1 MGQPVQAAPYFIK
14 QKNMKPLFLKLLLLG
29 FFSQAALAQEEE
41 NPGFDQYSS
50 SVFNSKEE
58 TLYVVSS
65 MNPKQYANA
74 LFQKGDI
81 LVQQIGDYN
90 LFNANLKA
98 NEVNVSVLQNGN
110 DNAISL
116 SKQANTITQNIVQSG
131 KNNGIQD
138 FTYYTK
144 YDVNT
149 HMIQQGNNQN
159 IQNYGTNSLSKDMKV
174 TQSGNGS
181 SVIILNQ

>member
-1 MGQPVQAAPYFIK
+1 
-14 QKNMKPLFLKLLLLG
+14 MKPLFLKLLLLG
-29 FFSQAALAQEEE
+29 LFSQVALAQEEE

-50 SVFNSKEE
+50 SVFGSKEE

-90 LFNANLKA
+90 QFNASLKA
-98 NEVNVSVLQNGN
+98 NEVNVSVLQNGS

-116 SKQANTITQNIVQSG
+116 SKQANTITQNIIQSG

-138 FTYYTK
+138 FTYYTT
-144 YDVNT
+144 YNVN
-149 HMIQQGNNQN
+149 MQMVQQGNNQN

>member
-1 MGQPVQAAPYFIK
+1 
-14 QKNMKPLFLKLLLLG
+14 MKPLFLKIMLLG
-29 FFSQAALAQEEE
+29 LFSQVALAQEEE

-58 TLYVVSS
+58 TLFVVSS
-65 MNPKQYANA
+65 MNPRQSANA
-74 LFQKGDI
+74 LFQKGDV

-98 NEVNVSVLQNGN
+98 NEVNLSILQNGN

-116 SKQANTITQNIVQSG
+116 TKQANTITQNIIQSG
-131 KNNGIQD
+131 ENNAIQD
-138 FTYYTK
+138 FTYYTR
-144 YDVNT
+144 YDVNMQ
-149 HMIQQGNNQN
+149 MIQQGNNQN